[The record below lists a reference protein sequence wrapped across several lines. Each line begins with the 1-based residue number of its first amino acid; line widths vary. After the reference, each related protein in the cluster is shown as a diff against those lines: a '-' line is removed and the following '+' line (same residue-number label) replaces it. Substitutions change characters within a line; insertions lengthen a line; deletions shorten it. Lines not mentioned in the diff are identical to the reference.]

1 MKAFTQGILTGC
13 LVLFVACGIAGV
25 ASADSNRTIRVV
37 CYNIDAD
44 QGENGYNATL
54 PQPGLITPYSS
65 SIPYTTANLISGGV
79 LEGIGA
85 EIVNGDPAQP
95 IDILALEETTSNS
108 VTVAPIVNGLN
119 TFYAYYG
126 ISAGYAMSPY
136 QALNSGGS
144 PTSGG
149 GPNALIYNTNTVQLI
164 ASIPVDPPGG
174 AAYLGSLYGEY
185 REIVCY
191 EFAPAG
197 VTPGTNNEFYIYV
210 VHAKADSGSS
220 NDSKRLGEAKI
231 IRNNESTN
239 CPANARVLYVG
250 DFNVNDSS
258 GEGGYQTL
266 CSNGVPWTT
275 SIHQGQGVD
284 PLNILWG
291 PYTSAATNINW
302 ESNPNGNT
310 NILFMLTESA
320 ISLTIRY
327 DFQIMTSNVYYDV
340 PGGLR
345 YVPGTYHAFGNNG
358 MTAYGDTVDEL
369 NNTALNDLDPTLASR
384 FNFTASQLLGDL
396 TTATDHLPL
405 VADYTIPLSSGAVTF
420 TTSQSNET
428 CNGQSAG
435 SITVTASGGSGS
447 PYTYSDNN
455 GSTFQAGNQFTNL
468 AVGSYTILVEDGIG
482 ESSTGQV
489 VTITQPSAVTFTTSQ
504 INEPCN
510 GQSVGSI
517 TVTASGGSGSG
528 YTYSDGGAFQS
539 GNLFTNLTAG
549 SYTIVVQD
557 SIGCSTTGQVVTIT
571 QPTAITFTTS
581 QVNEPCYGQSV
592 GSITVGSVSGGSGSG
607 YTYSMDGGNTFQGG
621 NEFTSLAADNYT
633 IVVQDGL
640 GCLSSATPVTITQP
654 AVLSCS
660 VNPSVA
666 TNCGNQSQVF
676 TVNVS
681 GGSAGYTYSWSG
693 PNGFNATGSPITV
706 NNLQPAGAGTYTVTV
721 TDANGCQTAGAATLA
736 INPAP
741 TAPTAGNNGPI
752 LAGMTLNLTASTVD
766 DTTYSWTGPN
776 AFTSTSQNPSIP
788 NAPAAANG
796 TYTVT
801 VTDSNG
807 CTAAGST
814 TAAVTAMRVTSIAAR
829 SNNVYITWLTLGG
842 TTNMVQVTPGNPGY
856 NTNFAD
862 VSNSWTIV
870 GGSGLTSTN
879 YVDAGGAANPSNQ
892 FYRVRLVQ

>member
-1 MKAFTQGILTGC
+1 
-13 LVLFVACGIAGV
+13 
-25 ASADSNRTIRVV
+25 
-37 CYNIDAD
+37 
-44 QGENGYNATL
+44 
-54 PQPGLITPYSS
+54 
-65 SIPYTTANLISGGV
+65 
-79 LEGIGA
+79 
-85 EIVNGDPAQP
+85 
-95 IDILALEETTSNS
+95 
-108 VTVAPIVNGLN
+108 
-119 TFYAYYG
+119 
-126 ISAGYAMSPY
+126 
-136 QALNSGGS
+136 
-144 PTSGG
+144 
-149 GPNALIYNTNTVQLI
+149 
-164 ASIPVDPPGG
+164 
-174 AAYLGSLYGEY
+174 
-185 REIVCY
+185 
-191 EFAPAG
+191 
-197 VTPGTNNEFYIYV
+197 
-210 VHAKADSGSS
+210 
-220 NDSKRLGEAKI
+220 
-231 IRNNESTN
+231 
-239 CPANARVLYVG
+239 
-250 DFNVNDSS
+250 
-258 GEGGYQTL
+258 
-266 CSNGVPWTT
+266 
-275 SIHQGQGVD
+275 
-284 PLNILWG
+284 
-291 PYTSAATNINW
+291 
-302 ESNPNGNT
+302 
-310 NILFMLTESA
+310 
-320 ISLTIRY
+320 
-327 DFQIMTSNVYYDV
+327 
-340 PGGLR
+340 
-345 YVPGTYHAFGNNG
+345 
-358 MTAYGDTVDEL
+358 
-369 NNTALNDLDPTLASR
+369 
-384 FNFTASQLLGDL
+384 
-396 TTATDHLPL
+396 
-405 VADYTIPLSSGAVTF
+405 
-420 TTSQSNET
+420 
-428 CNGQSAG
+428 
-435 SITVTASGGSGS
+435 
-447 PYTYSDNN
+447 
-455 GSTFQAGNQFTNL
+455 
-468 AVGSYTILVEDGIG
+468 
-482 ESSTGQV
+482 
-489 VTITQPSAVTFTTSQ
+489 
-504 INEPCN
+504 
-510 GQSVGSI
+510 
-517 TVTASGGSGSG
+517 
-528 YTYSDGGAFQS
+528 
-539 GNLFTNLTAG
+539 
-549 SYTIVVQD
+549 
-557 SIGCSTTGQVVTIT
+557 VVTIT